1 MNINAIV
8 VKNYRCKFNWTQ
20 QTLAE
25 SCDLSLRT
33 IQRVERYGKA
43 SNETLMSL
51 CAVFEIE
58 QNILIVEER
67 KTTETT
73 VAGISTVSPIKI
85 ATLSLTLGIFAG
97 IIMTYLFMN

>member
-25 SCDLSLRT
+25 SCDISLRT

-67 KTTETT
+67 KITETT
-73 VAGISTVSPIKI
+73 VAGISTVNPRKI
-85 ATLSLTLGIFAG
+85 AMLSLTLGIFAG
-97 IIMTYLFMN
+97 TIMTYLFMI